1 MQRHFSLPL
10 YDHSRSARS
19 QAHGSLTLTH
29 VSWGR
34 QSGKVYTGFSSFWP
48 KMTRITFIYICWP
61 KQVTRLSTKCP
72 AEETGNI
79 WQQSYQPY
87 RPYIVTKQYGELCG
101 AVGMG
106 ALALSSLDG
115 ETSWRRL
122 YSERQGL
129 ESTGSRRVGGGRSRA
144 VAKDKKCELNGELPS
159 LAEV

>member
-19 QAHGSLTLTH
+19 LTLTH
-29 VSWGR
+29 VSQGR
-34 QSGKVYTGFSSFWP
+34 KRGKVYTGFSSFWP

-61 KQVTRLSTKCP
+61 KQVTRSSTKCP

-106 ALALSSLDG
+106 ARALSSLDG

-122 YSERQGL
+122 HSERQGL
-129 ESTGSRRVGGGRSRA
+129 ESTGSRRIGGGRSRG
-144 VAKDKKCELNGELPS
+144 VAKDKKCELNGEISS

>member
-19 QAHGSLTLTH
+19 LTLTH
-29 VSWGR
+29 VSQGR
-34 QSGKVYTGFSSFWP
+34 KRGKVYTGFSSFWP

-61 KQVTRLSTKCP
+61 KQVTRSSTKCP

-79 WQQSYQPY
+79 LQQSYQPY

-106 ALALSSLDG
+106 ARALSSLDG

-122 YSERQGL
+122 HSERQGL
-129 ESTGSRRVGGGRSRA
+129 ESTGSRRIGGGRSRG
-144 VAKDKKCELNGELPS
+144 VAKDKKCELNGEISS